1 MVKSRKPRA
10 PVRGTCIRT
19 LVSAAAFAGIL
30 IGPVPLAGAAEAQL
44 SVSPPEARPLHLVYD
59 IYLGG
64 FHTGRIELEIDIG
77 HAREP
82 AQAPARYRVVAET
95 RSAGLIDYLIG
106 FRSRAVSEGR
116 QVGGTP
122 HPTRHEVDNTWMGK
136 PRSVRIRYAD
146 GAPSPHSRRDTPETV
161 TIAPSPE
168 VDERDPV
175 PLDARVG
182 AVDPLTA
189 ALRVTMI
196 AAGPEGDGES
206 LMRSTCVGA
215 VPVFDGRR
223 RYDIRLRDG
232 APDTVEGPYY
242 HGAALRCRTSLD
254 RIVGFSRNPFLP
266 RSTDPEDGELWF
278 AALDPALPPVPV
290 RFKTDVG
297 LGNALVHLVAH
308 WRGDAR
314 PPELE
319 ASPGADRTT
328 QVPGLAPSGR

>member
-1 MVKSRKPRA
+1 VIEMVKSRKPRA

-223 RYDIRLRDG
+223 RYDIRTRSR
-232 APDTVEGPYY
+232 A
-242 HGAALRCRTSLD
+242 RTTM
-254 RIVGFSRNPFLP
+254 GP
-266 RSTDPEDGELWF
+266 RS
-278 AALDPALPPVPV
+278 AAGHRSTASSGFPAIPSCRAAPIPRTVNSGSRRSIRRCLRSPSASRPTSGSATHWCTSSPTGGAMPGRPSWRRRQARIGRR
-290 RFKTDVG
+290 RFP
-297 LGNALVHLVAH
+297 A
-308 WRGDAR
+308 
-314 PPELE
+314 
-319 ASPGADRTT
+319 
-328 QVPGLAPSGR
+328 